1 MATFNNSEISE
12 IVRNLKKR
20 GAKIEQ
26 ATKAAVKESAEEI
39 VRVAKFLA
47 PVRTGNLQNSIH
59 CEIEDNGLIY
69 KISADAKNVK
79 GTMYARIV
87 EFDPRINKPFLYPA
101 INKTIDGINDKI
113 KQAVKGVI

>member
-47 PVRTGNLQNSIH
+47 PVRTSGQAICKIQSITKS
-59 CEIEDNGLIY
+59 
-69 KISADAKNVK
+69 KITA
-79 GTMYARIV
+79 
-87 EFDPRINKPFLYPA
+87 
-101 INKTIDGINDKI
+101 
-113 KQAVKGVI
+113 